1 MYYVKRL
8 LLLLVILG
16 GGGCAWK
23 ADTILPSGQIAK
35 TFLYPYDSTELC
47 VDSQAIS
54 DLIEYS
60 FESTIPITF
69 DIHYHNESD
78 EVNYLQK
85 QKVSSSEKG
94 SFKTVSQATYC
105 MTLHNHQAKAV
116 WYSGLF
122 RETRP
127 LLR

>member
-1 MYYVKRL
+1 MCYVKRL
-8 LLLLVILG
+8 LLILVILG
-16 GGGCAWK
+16 GVGCAWK

-35 TFLYPYDSTELC
+35 EFLYPYDSTEFC
-47 VDSQAIS
+47 VDSEAIS
-54 DLIEYS
+54 ELIEYS
-60 FESTIPITF
+60 FESTLPVTF

-78 EVNYLQK
+78 DVNYLQK

-94 SFKTVSQATYC
+94 SFKTVSPDTYC
-105 MTLHNHQAKAV
+105 MTLYNHQAKAV
-116 WYSGLF
+116 WYSALF